1 MSKFQLEMNEKLSLK
16 VGLIGLRVGLFG
28 VTKFSEGGN
37 VHCCRRL
44 PGPDRDR
51 DYKFEVCGPWPGL
64 GLGWLVGYTSDWA
77 RAQALLVF
85 TTQIACEFDSDPT
98 R

>member
-1 MSKFQLEMNEKLSLK
+1 VRWALSGKDTPMLGVYFGREMSKFQLEMNEKLSLK

-51 DYKFEVCGPWPGL
+51 DCKFEVCVLGL
-64 GLGWLVGYTSDWA
+64 GLGLAG
-77 RAQALLVF
+77 
-85 TTQIACEFDSDPT
+85 
-98 R
+98 